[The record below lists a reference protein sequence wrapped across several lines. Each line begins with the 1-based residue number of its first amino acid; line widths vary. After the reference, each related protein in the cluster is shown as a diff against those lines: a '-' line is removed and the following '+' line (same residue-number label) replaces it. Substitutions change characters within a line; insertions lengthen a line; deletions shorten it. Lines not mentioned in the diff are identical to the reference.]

1 MSCMTQV
8 VAVKRV
14 HPNAKLPVYATAG
27 AAAADV
33 CTISDSTVVINPG
46 CSVAFDTG
54 LQFEVPVGYELK
66 VHSRSGHGFKS
77 GIRLANCTGILDS
90 DYRGNLMVK
99 LHNDSDTAF
108 VVQPGER
115 ICQVQVSKATQ
126 HHFVEVDSLNET
138 ARGVGGFGST
148 GRVEVG
154 QYDPSLIVPSS
165 GSHSH
170 SHSIPGPSG
179 VYDVGTPTHNLSTT
193 EIGAHTHGAE
203 RYK

>member
-90 DYRGNLMVK
+90 DYRGNLIVK

-126 HHFVEVDSLNET
+126 HHFVEVDRLNET
-138 ARGVGGFGST
+138 GRGEGGFGST
-148 GRVEVG
+148 GRVELG
-154 QYDPSLIVPSS
+154 PHERPHIPD

-170 SHSIPGPSG
+170 SMSVVGEGTTAFVSG
-179 VYDVGTPTHNLSTT
+179 TT
-193 EIGAHTHGAE
+193 SIGAHTHGAE

>member
-90 DYRGNLMVK
+90 DYRGNLIVK

-126 HHFVEVDSLNET
+126 HHFVEVDRLNAT
-138 ARGVGGFGST
+138 GRGEGGFGST
-148 GRVEVG
+148 GRVELG
-154 QYDPSLIVPSS
+154 PHERPHIPD

-170 SHSIPGPSG
+170 NMSVVGEGTTAFVSG
-179 VYDVGTPTHNLSTT
+179 TT
-193 EIGAHTHGAE
+193 SIGAHTHGAE

>member
-33 CTISDSTVVINPG
+33 CTVSDTTVVINPG
-46 CSVAFDTG
+46 SSVVIDTG
-54 LQFEVPVGYELK
+54 LQFEVPIGYELK
-66 VHSRSGHGFKS
+66 VYSRSGHGFKS

-108 VVQPGER
+108 VIQPGER
-115 ICQVQVSKATQ
+115 VCQVQVSKATQ
-126 HHFVEVDSLNET
+126 HHFVEVGLLNST
-138 ARGVGGFGST
+138 VRGEGGFGST
-148 GRVEVG
+148 GRVELGGVKV
-154 QYDPSLIVPSS
+154 SLPGTVEIT
-165 GSHSH
+165 GS
-170 SHSIPGPSG
+170 
-179 VYDVGTPTHNLSTT
+179 
-193 EIGAHTHGAE
+193 HTHGAE

>member
-46 CSVAFDTG
+46 CSAVFDTG
-54 LQFEVPVGYELK
+54 LQFEIPVGYELK

-154 QYDPSLIVPSS
+154 QYDPSLIVPSN

-170 SHSIPGPSG
+170 SMSVVGEGTTAFVSGTTSI
-179 VYDVGTPTHNLSTT
+179 GT
-193 EIGAHTHGAE
+193 HTRGAE

>member
-1 MSCMTQV
+1 MSCITQV
-8 VAVKRV
+8 VKVKRV
-14 HPNAKLPVYATAG
+14 HPNAKLPAYATAG

-33 CTISDSTVVINPG
+33 CTVSDSTVVINPG

-126 HHFVEVDSLNET
+126 HHFVEAVELDTTE
-138 ARGVGGFGST
+138 RGTSGFGST
-148 GRVEVG
+148 GRV
-154 QYDPSLIVPSS
+154 
-165 GSHSH
+165 
-170 SHSIPGPSG
+170 
-179 VYDVGTPTHNLSTT
+179 
-193 EIGAHTHGAE
+193 
-203 RYK
+203 

>member
-46 CSVAFDTG
+46 CSAVFDTG

-66 VHSRSGHGFKS
+66 VYSRSGHGFKS

-126 HHFVEVDSLNET
+126 HHFVEVDRLNAT
-138 ARGVGGFGST
+138 GRGEGGFGST
-148 GRVEVG
+148 GRVELG
-154 QYDPSLIVPSS
+154 PHERPHIPD

-170 SHSIPGPSG
+170 SMSVVGEGTTAFVSG
-179 VYDVGTPTHNLSTT
+179 TT
-193 EIGAHTHGAE
+193 SIGAHTHGAE

>member
-46 CSVAFDTG
+46 CSAVFDTG

-66 VHSRSGHGFKS
+66 VYGRSGHGFKS

-126 HHFVEVDSLNET
+126 HHFVEVDRLNAT
-138 ARGVGGFGST
+138 GRGEGGFGST
-148 GRVEVG
+148 GRVELG
-154 QYDPSLIVPSS
+154 PHERPHIPESLTIR
-165 GSHSH
+165 
-170 SHSIPGPSG
+170 
-179 VYDVGTPTHNLSTT
+179 GTEHN
-193 EIGAHTHGAE
+193 
-203 RYK
+203 K

>member
-14 HPNAKLPVYATAG
+14 HPNAKLPVYATVG

-46 CSVAFDTG
+46 CSAVFDTG
-54 LQFEVPVGYELK
+54 LQFEIPVGYELK

-126 HHFVEVDSLNET
+126 HHFVEVDRLNAT
-138 ARGVGGFGST
+138 GRGEGGFGST
-148 GRVEVG
+148 GRVELG
-154 QYDPSLIVPSS
+154 PHERPHIPD

-170 SHSIPGPSG
+170 SMSVVGEGTTAFVSG
-179 VYDVGTPTHNLSTT
+179 TT
-193 EIGAHTHGAE
+193 SIGAHTHGAE
-203 RYK
+203 LYK

>member
-1 MSCMTQV
+1 MSCITQV
-8 VAVKRV
+8 VKVKRV

-33 CTISDSTVVINPG
+33 CTVSDSTVVINPG
-46 CSVAFDTG
+46 CSAAFDTG

-126 HHFVEVDSLNET
+126 HHFVEVDLLNAT
-138 ARGVGGFGST
+138 GRGEGGFGST
-148 GRVEVG
+148 GRVEFG
-154 QYDPSLIVPSS
+154 QHERPHIPD
-165 GSHSH
+165 GFR
-170 SHSIPGPSG
+170 SHSISVDGSG
-179 VYDVGTPTHNLSTT
+179 VKVSVSGTV
-193 EIGAHTHGAE
+193 EIGTHTHGAE
-203 RYK
+203 RHK

>member
-1 MSCMTQV
+1 MSCITQV

-46 CSVAFDTG
+46 CSAVFDTG
-54 LQFEVPVGYELK
+54 LQFEIPVGYELK

-126 HHFVEVDSLNET
+126 HHFVEVDRLNAT
-138 ARGVGGFGST
+138 GRGEGGFGST
-148 GRVEVG
+148 GRVELG
-154 QYDPSLIVPSS
+154 QHERPHIPGGL
-165 GSHSH
+165 H
-170 SHSIPGPSG
+170 SHSISIVGDGGVKVSLPGT
-179 VYDVGTPTHNLSTT
+179 V
-193 EIGAHTHGAE
+193 EITGSHTHGAE

>member
-1 MSCMTQV
+1 MSCITQV

-46 CSVAFDTG
+46 CSAVFDTG
-54 LQFEVPVGYELK
+54 LQFEIPVGYELK

-126 HHFVEVDSLNET
+126 HHFVEVDRLNAT
-138 ARGVGGFGST
+138 GRGEGGFGST
-148 GRVEVG
+148 GRVELG
-154 QYDPSLIVPSS
+154 AYDPSLVVQSN
-165 GSHSH
+165 GSHN
-170 SHSIPGPSG
+170 HSISIVGDGGVKVSLPGT
-179 VYDVGTPTHNLSTT
+179 V
-193 EIGAHTHGAE
+193 EITGSHTHGAE

>member
-46 CSVAFDTG
+46 CSAVFDTG
-54 LQFEVPVGYELK
+54 LQFEIPIGYELK

-115 ICQVQVSKATQ
+115 ICQVQVSKTTQ
-126 HHFVEVDSLNET
+126 HHFVEVDLLNAT
-138 ARGVGGFGST
+138 GRGEGGFGST
-148 GRVEVG
+148 GRVELVG
-154 QYDPSLIVPSS
+154 SERPHIPEGLTV
-165 GSHSH
+165 HN
-170 SHSIPGPSG
+170 HSI
-179 VYDVGTPTHNLSTT
+179 T
-193 EIGAHTHGAE
+193 
-203 RYK
+203 K

>member
-14 HPNAKLPVYATAG
+14 HPNAKLPVYATVG

-46 CSVAFDTG
+46 CSAVFDTG
-54 LQFEVPVGYELK
+54 LQFEIPIGYELK

-108 VVQPGER
+108 MVQPGER

-126 HHFVEVDSLNET
+126 HHFVEVDRLNAT
-138 ARGVGGFGST
+138 GRGEGGFGST
-148 GRVEVG
+148 GRVELG
-154 QYDPSLIVPSS
+154 QHERPHIPD

-170 SHSIPGPSG
+170 SISVAGDGG
-179 VYDVGTPTHNLSTT
+179 VKVSVTGTV